1 VTPDERTR
9 LSLALLRQLERLS
22 LAREFGYTH
31 DARAARA
38 EADRIRLI
46 LLADQPT
53 EETL

>member
-9 LSLALLRQLERLS
+9 LSFELLRQLERIS
-22 LAREFGYTH
+22 LAREFGYTY

-46 LLADQPT
+46 LLADEPR
-53 EETL
+53 ETP